1 MPVSHYLLKT
11 EPDDYSYENLERD
24 GSTVWDGVRNNA
36 ALLHMRG
43 MKKGDLAFIYH
54 TGKVRAA
61 VGVARLTSDPYPDPG
76 ADNPKVVVFDVEPVE
91 KLAKPVTLA
100 DVKADPAFEGFDLV
114 RQSRLSAMPVPDD
127 LWKRML
133 AMSRD

>member
-11 EPDDYSYENLERD
+11 EPDDYSYEDLERD

-61 VGVARLTSDPYPDPG
+61 VGVARLSSDPYPDPD

-91 KLAKPVTLA
+91 KLAHPVTLA

-114 RQSRLSAMPVPDD
+114 RQSRLSAMPVPAD
-127 LWKRML
+127 LWQRMMK
-133 AMSRD
+133 MSRG

>member
-11 EPDDYSYENLERD
+11 EPDDYSYEDLERD

-91 KLAKPVTLA
+91 KLARPVTLA
-100 DVKADPAFEGFDLV
+100 EVKADPAFEGFDLV

-133 AMSRD
+133 KMSRG